1 MSDCASGI
9 TFVCGFCEHII
20 RASAESEGRSGR
32 CPRCQH
38 VVQVPTLHDVQISLE
53 LADPSRSVPRLHGL
67 MRGMAVS
74 LLLHVLALSALAIV
88 YVRTQEFGR
97 SILITAFFDTEGD
110 ELDLT
115 DPLLETPIVMPAA
128 EEGEAAVASAMLS
141 SVAGSSDYRVPGPA
155 TGVGR
160 ETRLTKSAVST
171 GSTETLARFSPDVMD
186 RLSRQ
191 PAALRG
197 DYEVALFWNGPSDL
211 DLHVDFQPAFRGKKS
226 SINYRTKGTPLT
238 GFLDVD
244 QNYQTPYVN
253 DPIEHVRWE
262 TKSPPSGTYT
272 IRVHA
277 FNVRGEE
284 TVVPYTVEIK
294 MPNGVRT
301 FEGTVAYGNY
311 RTVDTLEFGVTP
323 EQKEAKTSRESAE
336 LLASAKAKL
345 SLSDGISKRVGIGL
359 LKSVV
364 RRFPATV
371 AAIEAR
377 RMLAELE

>member
-1 MSDCASGI
+1 MSDSASGI
-9 TFVCGFCEHII
+9 TFVCGFCKHII

-53 LADPSRSVPRLHGL
+53 LADPTRSVPRLHGL
-67 MRGMAVS
+67 MRGVAVS
-74 LLLHVLALSALAIV
+74 FLLHVLALSALAIV
-88 YVRTQEFGR
+88 YVRSHEYGR

-128 EEGEAAVASAMLS
+128 EEGEATVASDMLS
-141 SVAGSSDYRVPGPA
+141 SVAGSSDYRVPGPV
-155 TGVGR
+155 TGAGR

-191 PAALRG
+191 PAAMRG
-197 DYEVALFWNGPSDL
+197 DYEVALYWNGPSDL

-277 FNVRGEE
+277 FNVRGKE

-345 SLSDGISKRVGIGL
+345 TSSDGISRRVGIGL

-364 RRFPATV
+364 RRFPSTV